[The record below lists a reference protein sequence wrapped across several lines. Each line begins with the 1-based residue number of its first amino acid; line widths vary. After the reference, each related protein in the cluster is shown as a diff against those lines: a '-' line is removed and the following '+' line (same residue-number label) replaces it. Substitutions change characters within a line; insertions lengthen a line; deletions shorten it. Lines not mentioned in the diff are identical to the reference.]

1 MKKLNLA
8 LVALTLLAS
17 APVFATDFTV
27 LQNTSSVTFTS
38 DATLETITGTSM
50 DVAGV
55 ISTDPSAPSNTTA
68 TITVPV
74 ASLST
79 GVDMRDEHLHSD
91 QWLNAAANPDITF
104 AITGVTLAE
113 AGATLSHGAS
123 LEATVNGTFSLHGAS
138 QPLSVPAT
146 ISFFEVANPE
156 VGATYGI
163 TGDVLRVESNFSI
176 ALADY
181 GISVPGPLTLKVA
194 PTIDVAVRLTAT
206 AAAAQ

>member
-8 LVALTLLAS
+8 LVSLALLAS
-17 APVFATDFTV
+17 APAFATDFTV

-50 DVAGV
+50 EVSGV
-55 ISTDPSAPSNTTA
+55 ITTDAAAPSNTTA

-104 AITGVTLAE
+104 AITGVTLAD
-113 AGATLSHGAS
+113 AGATLTHGAS
-123 LEATVNGTFSLHGAS
+123 IEATVNGTFSLHGAS
-138 QPLSVPAT
+138 QALSVPAT
-146 ISFFEVANPE
+146 TSFFEVANPD
-156 VGATYGI
+156 VGSTHGI
-163 TGDVLRVESNFSI
+163 TGDVLGAAVE
-176 ALADY
+176 
-181 GISVPGPLTLKVA
+181 LTTTV
-194 PTIDVAVRLTAT
+194 VAVGL
-206 AAAAQ
+206 AAG